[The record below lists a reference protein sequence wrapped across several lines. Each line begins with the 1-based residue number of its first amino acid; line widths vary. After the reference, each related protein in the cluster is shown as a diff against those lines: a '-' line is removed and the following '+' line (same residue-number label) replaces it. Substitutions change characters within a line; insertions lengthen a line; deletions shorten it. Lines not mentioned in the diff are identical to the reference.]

1 VLGRLSVLGPLARTV
16 DDLELALRILS
27 GPDGLDAQAAPMP
40 FPSSRDLNLSKH
52 RIGWLTSV
60 DDLPVREE
68 LVDVVEDLANTL
80 TSAGFQMRN
89 CTGLLDGLHD
99 KYNALR
105 DVDPLDDLR
114 IIAKGREG
122 QLTPESRALFARL
135 RPVDPEVLASSW
147 EERRK
152 NVARLLAALED
163 TPLLVL
169 PVAPGPACDLDG
181 ALTINSQITMRGWEL
196 MSFCRAVTYLGVP
209 VASVPVGTS
218 REGLPLSVQVV
229 GRPWH
234 EHEVLALSRVLEYEF
249 GGWQRPAAGPRV
261 MATGNP

>member
-1 VLGRLSVLGPLARTV
+1 
-16 DDLELALRILS
+16 
-27 GPDGLDAQAAPMP
+27 
-40 FPSSRDLNLSKH
+40 
-52 RIGWLTSV
+52 
-60 DDLPVREE
+60 
-68 LVDVVEDLANTL
+68 LANTL